1 MEQSKAIRSSESS
14 LNSVELRGVHYILLT
29 PFTEE
34 GDIDVESLKKIID
47 YQLDAGVHGLS
58 ILGFMGEVHKM
69 TESEQLRVIKIVANQ
84 LKGRIP
90 FSVGIRTLA
99 TGPAVYQARQAEELG
114 AATVFVAP
122 LNIQDDDVLF
132 EFYSKIA
139 KSVNIP
145 VMIHDY
151 PIAFNT
157 LLSPSLITRLNKE
170 GGINFLKLEDYPSGK
185 KISRIREM
193 TQGKLKIF
201 GGMGGQY
208 YLEELQRGAE
218 GIMTG
223 FSYVEVLIKIYDKF
237 INGDIEGAE
246 KTFDH
251 YMPLIRYDAQL
262 KIGMAI
268 RKYVYYKRGIIAS
281 NTVRHP
287 GTVLDD
293 YTKKELERIVARVG
307 LSISDS
313 NVQNII

>member
-1 MEQSKAIRSSESS
+1 
-14 LNSVELRGVHYILLT
+14 VEIKGVHYILLT

-34 GDIDVESLKKIID
+34 ENIDEESLRNIID
-47 YQLDAGVHGLS
+47 FQLAAGVHGLA
-58 ILGFMGEVHKM
+58 ILGFMGEVRKM
-69 TESEQLRVIKIVANQ
+69 VESEKERVIKIVADQ
-84 LKGRIP
+84 VKGKIP

-99 TGPAVYQARQAEELG
+99 TNAAIYQARQAEELG
-114 AATVFVAP
+114 AASVFVAP
-122 LNIQDDDVLF
+122 LNIQDDEVLF

-145 VMIHDY
+145 VIIHDY

-157 LLSPSLITRLNKE
+157 VLSPSLIARLNKE

-185 KISRIREM
+185 KLSKIKGM
-193 TQGKLKIF
+193 TQGKLKIL
-201 GGMGGQY
+201 GGLGGQY

-223 FSYVEVLIKIYDKF
+223 FSYVEVLIKIYEKF

-251 YMPLIRYDAQL
+251 YIPLIRYDAQFKL
-262 KIGMAI
+262 GMAI
-268 RKYVYYKRGIIAS
+268 RKYIYYKRGIITS
-281 NTVRHP
+281 NAVRHP
-287 GTVLDD
+287 APVLDD
-293 YTKKELERIVARVG
+293 YTKKELESIVERVG

-313 NVQNII
+313 KVQDVI

>member
-1 MEQSKAIRSSESS
+1 MEIK
-14 LNSVELRGVHYILLT
+14 GVHYILLT

-34 GDIDVESLKKIID
+34 ENIDEESLRNIID
-47 YQLDAGVHGLS
+47 FQLAAGVHGLA

-69 TESEQLRVIKIVANQ
+69 IESEKERVIKIVADQ
-84 LKGRIP
+84 VKGRVP

-99 TGPAVYQARQAEELG
+99 TYTAIYQARQAEELG
-114 AATVFVAP
+114 AASVFVAP
-122 LNIQDDDVLF
+122 LNIQDDEVLF

-145 VMIHDY
+145 VVIHDY

-157 LLSPSLITRLNKE
+157 VLSPSLIARLNKE

-185 KISRIREM
+185 KLSKIREM
-193 TQGKLKIF
+193 TQGRLKIL
-201 GGMGGQY
+201 GGLGGQY

-223 FSYVEVLIKIYDKF
+223 FSYVEVLIKIYEKF
-237 INGDIEGAE
+237 INGNIQGAE

-251 YMPLIRYDAQL
+251 YIPLIRYDAQFKL
-262 KIGMAI
+262 GMAI
-268 RKYVYYKRGIIAS
+268 RKYIYYKRGIIAS
-281 NTVRHP
+281 NAVRHP
-287 GTVLDD
+287 APVLDD
-293 YTKKELERIVARVG
+293 YTKKELESIVERVG

-313 NVQNII
+313 KVQDVI